1 MKTKVKG
8 ATLIEAIVSMMII
21 LMVFVMFIMV
31 YTNVMSSDNGPKRL
45 KATSIINNMVNQTY
59 SNMNYTDT
67 LEKQDNLTI
76 SRVVK
81 PGSSSNS
88 VLLIFKVIDKNGA
101 ILSKREE
108 IINK

>member
-1 MKTKVKG
+1 MKTKLKG

-31 YTNVMSSDNGPKRL
+31 YTNVMGSDNGPKRL
-45 KATSIINNMVNQTY
+45 KATSIINNIVNQTY
-59 SNMNYTDT
+59 STTNYTDT
-67 LEKQDNLTI
+67 LEKQDSLTI

-81 PGSSSNS
+81 QGNSINS
-88 VLLIFKVIDKNGA
+88 VQLIFKVIDKNGN
-101 ILSKREE
+101 ILAKHEE